1 VTDGWTEKERQQF
14 ARIRDGFLKTGFS
27 PEDAEEHA
35 RRTLEQARIRPRR
48 PAPDPQNPT
57 KDDLYQLAKRY
68 DIAGRSQMDKEELER
83 AVFARQRAWGGD
95 DGT

>member
-1 VTDGWTEKERQQF
+1 MTDGWTEKERQQF

-27 PEDAEEHA
+27 PTDAEAHA

-48 PAPDPQNPT
+48 SEPDPSNPT

-68 DIAGRSQMDKEELER
+68 DIAGRSQMDKAELER
-83 AVFARQRAWGGD
+83 AVLARHHGGD
-95 DGT
+95 HDEE